1 MLRKEGTEIEEGYE
15 LMLNGLVREEVS
27 ETEVKRN

>member
-1 MLRKEGTEIEEGYE
+1 MLREEGTEIEEGYE
-15 LMLNGLVREEVS
+15 LMLNGLVRREVS